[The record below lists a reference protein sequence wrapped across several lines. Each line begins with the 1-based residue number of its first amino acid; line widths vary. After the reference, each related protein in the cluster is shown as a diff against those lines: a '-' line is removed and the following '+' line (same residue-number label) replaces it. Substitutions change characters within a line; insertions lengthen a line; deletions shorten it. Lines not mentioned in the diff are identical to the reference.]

1 MEISATPN
9 EKLGAPIA
17 IIQSKKGN
25 KFLYVK
31 DRNSIKSF
39 SCNDDETVQQI
50 PNVLK
55 ERDVVYCSGMS
66 GSGKSFYIKNFALWY
81 QKLYKEREIYLF
93 SGIEEDLGSLD
104 KIKDLKRVK
113 IFEDGFLDSEF
124 SLEDF
129 KNSLVI
135 FDDLEMINDKKLKD
149 KILKLQNS
157 MLCGGRHKNIT
168 VCVANH
174 SVANGK
180 ETKLILN
187 ESNTI
192 VLYCK
197 GLGKRVLKYVLDDYL
212 GQDKPTIK
220 KITKLNSRWV
230 SILKTF
236 PMVCLHESGA
246 FVLNTHDE
254 D

>member
-81 QKLYKEREIYLF
+81 QKLYKDRENLF
-93 SGIEEDLGSLD
+93 
-104 KIKDLKRVK
+104 V
-113 IFEDGFLDSEF
+113 
-124 SLEDF
+124 
-129 KNSLVI
+129 
-135 FDDLEMINDKKLKD
+135 
-149 KILKLQNS
+149 
-157 MLCGGRHKNIT
+157 
-168 VCVANH
+168 
-174 SVANGK
+174 
-180 ETKLILN
+180 
-187 ESNTI
+187 
-192 VLYCK
+192 
-197 GLGKRVLKYVLDDYL
+197 
-212 GQDKPTIK
+212 
-220 KITKLNSRWV
+220 
-230 SILKTF
+230 
-236 PMVCLHESGA
+236 
-246 FVLNTHDE
+246 
-254 D
+254 